1 MIGFQ
6 QDGTCVIKLIDFG
19 RAKSL
24 THLTSPLE
32 GVAVVK
38 DMMCKNMR
46 LGKPWGVD
54 QDYYGTATCLCLLLN
69 TNRNKGMTQNNTPI
83 DKKHTMQLKVS
94 LPRGATRVMW
104 KEIFNK
110 LLNFDARKYN
120 ETVQEVRKLLR
131 DYIDTNE
138 ENIKTKLEEVKAR
151 LSVSSDRS

>member
-1 MIGFQ
+1 MIIFQ
-6 QDGTCVIKLIDFG
+6 EDGTCVIKLIDFG
-19 RAKSL
+19 RAKCLDQL
-24 THLTSPLE
+24 TNPLE

-46 LGKPWGVD
+46 LGRPWGVD

-69 TNRNKGMTQNNTPI
+69 TNTNKGMTQNNTPI
-83 DKKHTMQLKVS
+83 YDGTMHLKVN
-94 LPRGATRVMW
+94 LPRDATRDMW

-120 ETVQEVRKLLR
+120 ETVQGVRKLLR

-138 ENIKTKLEEVKAR
+138 ENIKTKLEELKAR
-151 LSVSSDRS
+151 LSISSDRS